1 MTERIKRQP
10 HWRWKI
16 AFYLFLAGM
25 GAGAY
30 LVAVLADLFWPE
42 AAHLSRNGVILG
54 TGLVILGIPFLVFDL
69 GHRERFY
76 RAGIDPRV
84 AWIGRGFY
92 ILSVF
97 IILGLI
103 HIGLWIWPFKMLEVD
118 NTLRLAL
125 AVMNGVLAFCVMVYT
140 GLLLKSM
147 KSIHFWDTPL
157 IVLLFFLSALST
169 GVISLVLYSASQL
182 AQSKGGETI
191 LNFLLKTDLVLIL
204 LESLVLG
211 FYLGTMHRAT
221 EASEKSVISL
231 IQGDLKFLFWGGVIL
246 CGVIVPFVL
255 KCVEILN
262 GGLFG
267 LVFISS
273 FLVLVGGLLLRYS
286 ILAAGVQVTP
296 LLPGCR

>member
-1 MTERIKRQP
+1 MTEGIERQP

-42 AAHLSRNGVILG
+42 AAYLSRNGVILG
-54 TGLVILGIPFLVFDL
+54 TGLVILGIPFLVLDL
-69 GHRERFY
+69 GHKVRFY

-97 IILGLI
+97 VILGLI
-103 HIGLWIWPFKMLEVD
+103 HIGFWIWPFKILEVD
-118 NTLRLAL
+118 NTLRLGL
-125 AVMNGVLAFCVMVYT
+125 AFINGVLAFCVMIYT

-169 GVISLVLYSASQL
+169 GVISLMLYSISQL
-182 AQSKGGETI
+182 AQTKEGETI

-211 FYLGTMHRAT
+211 FYLGTMLRAT

-262 GGLFG
+262 GGLLG

-273 FLVLVGGLLLRYS
+273 LLVLMGGLLLRYS